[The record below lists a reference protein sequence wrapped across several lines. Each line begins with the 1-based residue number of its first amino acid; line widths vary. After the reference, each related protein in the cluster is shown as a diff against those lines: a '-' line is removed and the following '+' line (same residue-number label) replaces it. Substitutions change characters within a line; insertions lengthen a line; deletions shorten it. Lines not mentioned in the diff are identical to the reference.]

1 MIIGLGSERKNWHR
15 NVRSCGQGRVAQP
28 CLLSDMTGS
37 KRVDLN
43 PPIRRV
49 AVGCRIPLLWKGAI
63 LRGRDLHEIN
73 SRAPFGGSPPAQNL
87 APAPVHALSVAA
99 LLLQQGEA
107 GLQSS
112 VREPRFS
119 WAFSPGLIPSTSNRS
134 SIAAGTCSAVASAR
148 QPFSRRAGLPC
159 LPCVFEGH
167 LACDLHPPYASNSR
181 K

>member
-87 APAPVHALSVAA
+87 APAPCMPFRWQPSC
-99 LLLQQGEA
+99 
-107 GLQSS
+107 
-112 VREPRFS
+112 FS
-119 WAFSPGLIPSTSNRS
+119 RGKLDFSPALESLAFHGL
-134 SIAAGTCSAVASAR
+134 SAPALFLRPAT
-148 QPFSRRAGLPC
+148 A
-159 LPCVFEGH
+159 H
-167 LACDLHPPYASNSR
+167 
-181 K
+181 